1 MKSLKSVDITR
12 TVAWAVLLVAV
23 VEWFPFFLQLMLNF
37 FNMNLRELPA
47 EDILL
52 ILAPILSPLVTV
64 VLSILGWKRPVAL
77 KNAMSV
83 LGLAALIA
91 AAALNW
97 LAFSAYYQYYGVFAP
112 DLATVGAA
120 GGMFGILGYITPL
133 VKPFLYWTNACMFYV
148 MVPFLF
154 ATATGGTGRLQFSHE
169 LNLGALAA
177 ALYMAFRP
185 GSIVDAPIRF
195 VFVALVAGTIWL
207 LDTGGRKEGNDTVPA
222 ERKYVIDGDSIPKWS
237 EEGLAIVLAISLIN
251 PAMSATGLLNTT
263 WTWLFLVLSTGI
275 VEVMIIKNIKVVSKV
290 PGALVFAGL
299 VVMQAI
305 VIWADIDAGLLA
317 VEPWLHGASLFLLGL
332 LFPACI
338 PMLSRKRANMYLTN
352 PGRQFLFNLIAVVSF
367 LLPVV
372 IIATLPPLSTFA
384 GMLIV
389 GIGGGL
395 SLLALFIADTKRA

>member
-1 MKSLKSVDITR
+1 M
-12 TVAWAVLLVAV
+12 
-23 VEWFPFFLQLMLNF
+23 
-37 FNMNLRELPA
+37 
-47 EDILL
+47 
-52 ILAPILSPLVTV
+52 
-64 VLSILGWKRPVAL
+64 
-77 KNAMSV
+77 
-83 LGLAALIA
+83 
-91 AAALNW
+91 
-97 LAFSAYYQYYGVFAP
+97 
-112 DLATVGAA
+112 
-120 GGMFGILGYITPL
+120 
-133 VKPFLYWTNACMFYV
+133 
-148 MVPFLF
+148 
-154 ATATGGTGRLQFSHE
+154 
-169 LNLGALAA
+169 
-177 ALYMAFRP
+177 
-185 GSIVDAPIRF
+185 
-195 VFVALVAGTIWL
+195 
-207 LDTGGRKEGNDTVPA
+207 
-222 ERKYVIDGDSIPKWS
+222 IDGDSIPKWS

-251 PAMSATGLLNTT
+251 PVMSATGLLNTT